1 VRSGHLKPLQKI
13 TATSVDIR
21 HFVAGALKGFGFGK
35 RNQTG
40 ELPPPPPPSA
50 PLALTP
56 FFVVFWAVRGYSN
69 CKLQN
74 DRAYFALFRWVDR
87 LNLLATPVAEIAG
100 QIPDLRLARS
110 GPAWPTFYP
119 DLGGI
124 MP

>member
-56 FFVVFWAVRGYSN
+56 FFCCVLGREGL
-69 CKLQN
+69 LQ
-74 DRAYFALFRWVDR
+74 LQ
-87 LNLLATPVAEIAG
+87 IAK
-100 QIPDLRLARS
+100 
-110 GPAWPTFYP
+110 
-119 DLGGI
+119 
-124 MP
+124 